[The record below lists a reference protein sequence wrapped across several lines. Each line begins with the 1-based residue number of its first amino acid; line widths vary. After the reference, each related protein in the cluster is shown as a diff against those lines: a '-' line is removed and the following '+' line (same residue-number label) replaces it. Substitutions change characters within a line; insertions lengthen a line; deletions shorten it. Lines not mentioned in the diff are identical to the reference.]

1 MSIFRNYCSKKM
13 HVPNL
18 MWIITALKY
27 RKHMNQCKFQSSS
40 FQELWKRDYLCMLS
54 IELGLKNKIY
64 SKDKY
69 DCLKRRIGLFEFC
82 VQVMYVTLWL
92 ETWGFKVFS
101 EILNMF
107 NHVKYTLAFVIIY
120 INIFCSLFI

>member
-1 MSIFRNYCSKKM
+1 M

-18 MWIITALKY
+18 MWIFTALKY

-69 DCLKRRIGLFEFC
+69 DYLKRRIGLFEFC
-82 VQVMYVTLWL
+82 VQVMYVTL
-92 ETWGFKVFS
+92 
-101 EILNMF
+101 
-107 NHVKYTLAFVIIY
+107 
-120 INIFCSLFI
+120 